1 MVERARLLPGL
12 VAAGALI
19 ALAGCASRVGPPPIA
34 RGAECVACGMRIE
47 DLRFACERPVEGG
60 WRAYDSIECLIRD
73 AGGVLAGAVLA
84 DYDSESLHAA
94 DSLWVVRGDFPSPMG
109 GGLAAFLDRAAA
121 DEIASRTAGRVDR
134 LGAIAAGAA
143 P

>member
-1 MVERARLLPGL
+1 MRERAGILSAV
-12 VAAGALI
+12 VAACAVI
-19 ALAGCASRVGPPPIA
+19 ALAGCGRNAGPPPIA
-34 RGAECVACGMRIE
+34 RGAECAACGMRIE
-47 DLRFACERPVEGG
+47 DLRFACERPAEGG

-73 AGGVLAGAVLA
+73 ARGALEGAVLA

-121 DEIASRTAGRVDR
+121 DEIAARAAGRVDR
-134 LGAIAAGAA
+134 LGAIAGGAT